1 VRLRAIGLLLGTLAA
16 TALGLTGLAGGQ
28 SAPPIEARL
37 FFTTQPAVA
46 IPRFALGLPIPITL
60 QVRATGAG
68 GILTAQEF
76 PETEFFRQLYFTR
89 QPGGIVVSA
98 ASNAH
103 RTDRTYY
110 CLSRAGVL
118 LPSAI
123 PITPLTL
130 LPGTSP
136 GPPFLLE
143 YQIPDAVAFYPDL
156 RQGGHF
162 VVQARIPLATFTAGD
177 PNAIIADCDQFAGTA
192 ANVGPGAGAGRQA
205 HVILSNTIEFTIGYR
220 FVGFAQPV
228 GDEAA
233 CSTSPCLTETLG
245 RTIPVKFQL
254 LDGNNQVV
262 RTAVA
267 TISATQLSGPP
278 PPQPPGDLGQGS
290 TPINQF
296 KFAAGNQ
303 YTFNLDTSVLSRGV
317 WRISAHIDDGS
328 VHSVE
333 IRLR

>member
-1 VRLRAIGLLLGTLAA
+1 MRTLGLVGALAVTVLGLAA
-16 TALGLTGLAGGQ
+16 IAGAQ

-37 FFTTQPAVA
+37 FFTTQPTAA
-46 IPRFALGLPIPITL
+46 IPKFDLGTPIPITL

-89 QPGGIVVSA
+89 VPGGIVISG

-103 RTDRTYY
+103 RSDRAYY

-123 PITPLTL
+123 PVVPLTVL
-130 LPGTSP
+130 AGTSP

-156 RQGGHF
+156 KLGGHF
-162 VVQARIPLATFTAGD
+162 VVQARIPLATFTAAD
-177 PNAIIADCDQFAGTA
+177 PNAIITDCDQFAGPA

-205 HVILSNTIEFTIGYR
+205 HVILSNTIEFSIGYR
-220 FVGFAQPV
+220 FVGFAPPV
-228 GDEAA
+228 GDEAT

-245 RTIPVKFQL
+245 RNIPVKFQL
-254 LDGNNQVV
+254 FDGNNEVV

-267 TISATQLSGPP
+267 TISVTQLSGPP
-278 PPQPPGDLGQGS
+278 PPQPLPSPLG
-290 TPINQF
+290 QF
-296 KFAAGNQ
+296 KFAQGNQ
-303 YTFNLDTSVLSRGV
+303 YSFNLDTSVLSRGV